1 MIEEQS
7 FEEPKSKS
15 QIKREM
21 LALRD
26 LGVQLVELPKSTLK
40 KVPMSDTLRDAV
52 IAAKGFKKE
61 ALRRQL
67 QYIGSV
73 MRSEDAEVI
82 RQTLEALAQPQRE
95 EISAFHE
102 IEEWRDALV
111 GGNDEL
117 LTDLMSR
124 FQNIDHQ
131 YLRQLVRNARRE
143 LQMNKPPKS
152 ARALF
157 QYLKEMQQYG

>member
-26 LGVQLVELPKSTLK
+26 LGVQLVDLPKSTLK
-40 KVPMSDTLRDAV
+40 KIPMSDTLREAV
-52 IAAKGFKKE
+52 TAAKGFKKE

-82 RQTLEALAQPQRE
+82 RQTLESLARPHQE
-95 EISAFHE
+95 EVSAFHE
-102 IEEWRDALV
+102 IEQWRDALV

-124 FQNIDHQ
+124 LQNIDHQ
-131 YLRQLVRNARRE
+131 HLRQLVRNARRE
-143 LQMNKPPKS
+143 LQMNKPPKA

-157 QYLKEMQQYG
+157 QYLKEMQQQG